1 MPIPYS
7 QDLRSRVITLVIK
20 DKKTQKQ
27 VASIFSI
34 SKATVSRW
42 IKSFKEQGHCN
53 FKGYNNNKDKI
64 KVRDPL
70 KIKELIQAN
79 PFITS
84 REIAIK
90 LDLNVVN
97 STILNYIK
105 RLGIS
110 FKKTQWFTE
119 KEMKK

>member
-7 QDLRSRVITLVIK
+7 NDLRSRAIRLLVQE
-20 DKKTQKQ
+20 KKTQKQ
-27 VASIFSI
+27 VATIFSLTQT
-34 SKATVSRW
+34 TVSRW
-42 IKSFKEQGHCN
+42 LKSFNEQGHCN

-64 KVRDPL
+64 KVRDPNQ
-70 KIKELIQAN
+70 IKKLIKVN

-90 LDLNVVN
+90 LDLDVVN

-110 FKKTQWFTE
+110 FKKTQGFTE